1 MNEVKVRLESYIRYK
16 GVSVREFERNAK
28 LSVGF
33 VRNIRQNISPTKQ
46 KAIRSAYPELNVG
59 WLLTGDGEMLIDK
72 MPDSVSNSGIKEEE
86 SIKQRFKEYAIYRNL
101 FFSEALSKI
110 PPDIDIQVRLSMS
123 VSDRIAD
130 ILSKKG
136 LTQKE
141 LAKGMGKTEAEVSRW
156 LGGTHN
162 FTLSTIAKISAYL
175 KEDILTTP
183 AE

>member
-86 SIKQRFKEYAIYRNL
+86 SIKQRFKEYAIYRN
-101 FFSEALSKI
+101 FRVHPTFRVIRQSCRA
-110 PPDIDIQVRLSMS
+110 
-123 VSDRIAD
+123 
-130 ILSKKG
+130 
-136 LTQKE
+136 
-141 LAKGMGKTEAEVSRW
+141 
-156 LGGTHN
+156 
-162 FTLSTIAKISAYL
+162 
-175 KEDILTTP
+175 
-183 AE
+183 

>member
-86 SIKQRFKEYAIYRNL
+86 SIKQRFKEYAIYRNFRSIREMERMADL
-101 FFSEALSKI
+101 PLSPQPMLIFSTLKI
-110 PPDIDIQVRLSMS
+110 DV
-123 VSDRIAD
+123 
-130 ILSKKG
+130 
-136 LTQKE
+136 
-141 LAKGMGKTEAEVSRW
+141 
-156 LGGTHN
+156 
-162 FTLSTIAKISAYL
+162 
-175 KEDILTTP
+175 
-183 AE
+183 